1 MRNMLKITTL
11 AATTA
16 LASFGGLTPAS
27 ATIVD
32 VTYTG
37 GVSSGRDTDGL
48 FGPPGT
54 DLTGDP
60 FKAFF
65 VFDTTLGS
73 TTTSPTENQALGG
86 TVEIADVAQ
95 GNSVLSFSI
104 MQSLPNPLTLPA
116 SITTPFSYTVQATDS
131 VSGQFIFG
139 EIINFA
145 PTTYDLSL
153 AAVPEPATLLL
164 LGTGLFGLG
173 LMRRRRAA

>member
-86 TVEIADVAQ
+86 TV
-95 GNSVLSFSI
+95 L
-104 MQSLPNPLTLPA
+104 SLPSPSLSAALTINGH
-116 SITTPFSYTVQATDS
+116 SFD
-131 VSGQFIFG
+131 VSGFFFG
-139 EIINFA
+139 TNSWRHRSGE
-145 PTTYDLSL
+145 YSRD
-153 AAVPEPATLLL
+153 
-164 LGTGLFGLG
+164 
-173 LMRRRRAA
+173 RRCCTR